1 MTEIS
6 GFLTDE
12 QSSQHLA
19 QSLLTF
25 ALPLLE
31 SLDEQLDKRLV
42 RTFYLSLLAIL
53 ATQDSKQ
60 ALLLSRLGA
69 SITSP
74 RSAPAGTK
82 RLDRLL
88 ACDKWNAEVIDDFLF
103 ANAQKLLEQD
113 FNSPPLVLWD
123 ESVME
128 KHESIKLQGL
138 SPIRSSKAKRLTR
151 IKPGYYTPPR
161 GPIFVPGYNCL
172 GALLVH
178 GNQQRF
184 IALKHYGSRMSE
196 PKSFVQ
202 LRREMF
208 APIADQWGKQVTHV
222 FDRGYCGD
230 PWLKELCQHDVNW
243 VVRYRGD
250 FSLSDEKGRRQVWRM
265 MCGRK
270 ALATRE
276 QWDNQRKCHR
286 PISVLYKRVQ
296 PRYPKDF
303 AAGTNWTLVMCRH
316 HKKGQPW
323 YLLTNQEVESAEDA
337 WRVVDQYAKR
347 WAIEQMFRQHKSS
360 LGYES
365 ARVYSE
371 ERRAKLLGLVHLA
384 WAFLASQ
391 CEDTA
396 KVQAILRAWCHRT
409 GKRQRRVTLPF
420 YRLRTSLAMML
431 NRHPP
436 SLPPD
441 GPWQNSG

>member
-88 ACDKWNAEVIDDFLF
+88 ACGKWNAEVIDDFLF

-151 IKPGYYTPPR
+151 IKPGYYTP
-161 GPIFVPGYNCL
+161 I
-172 GALLVH
+172 
-178 GNQQRF
+178 
-184 IALKHYGSRMSE
+184 
-196 PKSFVQ
+196 
-202 LRREMF
+202 
-208 APIADQWGKQVTHV
+208 
-222 FDRGYCGD
+222 
-230 PWLKELCQHDVNW
+230 
-243 VVRYRGD
+243 
-250 FSLSDEKGRRQVWRM
+250 LS
-265 MCGRK
+265 
-270 ALATRE
+270 
-276 QWDNQRKCHR
+276 
-286 PISVLYKRVQ
+286 P
-296 PRYPKDF
+296 
-303 AAGTNWTLVMCRH
+303 
-316 HKKGQPW
+316 
-323 YLLTNQEVESAEDA
+323 
-337 WRVVDQYAKR
+337 
-347 WAIEQMFRQHKSS
+347 
-360 LGYES
+360 
-365 ARVYSE
+365 
-371 ERRAKLLGLVHLA
+371 
-384 WAFLASQ
+384 
-391 CEDTA
+391 
-396 KVQAILRAWCHRT
+396 
-409 GKRQRRVTLPF
+409 
-420 YRLRTSLAMML
+420 
-431 NRHPP
+431 
-436 SLPPD
+436 
-441 GPWQNSG
+441 

>member
-230 PWLKELCQHDVNW
+230 PWLKELCQRDVNW

-265 MCGRK
+265 M
-270 ALATRE
+270 LLL
-276 QWDNQRKCHR
+276 
-286 PISVLYKRVQ
+286 SVLIQ
-296 PRYPKDF
+296 
-303 AAGTNWTLVMCRH
+303 
-316 HKKGQPW
+316 
-323 YLLTNQEVESAEDA
+323 
-337 WRVVDQYAKR
+337 
-347 WAIEQMFRQHKSS
+347 
-360 LGYES
+360 
-365 ARVYSE
+365 
-371 ERRAKLLGLVHLA
+371 
-384 WAFLASQ
+384 
-391 CEDTA
+391 
-396 KVQAILRAWCHRT
+396 
-409 GKRQRRVTLPF
+409 
-420 YRLRTSLAMML
+420 RLRML
-431 NRHPP
+431 QHQL
-436 SLPPD
+436 SLPQQD
-441 GPWQNSG
+441 LKMLIWLQ